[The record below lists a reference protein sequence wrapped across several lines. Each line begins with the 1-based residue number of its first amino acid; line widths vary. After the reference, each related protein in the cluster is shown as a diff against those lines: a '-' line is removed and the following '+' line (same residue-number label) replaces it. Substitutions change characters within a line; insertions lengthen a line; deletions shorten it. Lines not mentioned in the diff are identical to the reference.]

1 MTADRSEKTN
11 ISTISRAGRL
21 AAVERRARVAE
32 LALQGWRT
40 EAIAADLQATVA
52 TVTKDLDRIEQSW
65 LESALRDF
73 DRLRGI
79 QAAKLDQ
86 IERCAWE
93 EFRRSREVGQK
104 RTKRKRRTT
113 GGKQPT
119 DVDEATVV
127 DADRVGDPR
136 FLHIALAAIADR
148 RKLFGLDKP
157 TKVAHTD
164 ASGNHEAC
172 GIVVYLPSNRR
183 DENRVDEAA
192 GEGRLLES
200 L

>member
-1 MTADRSEKTN
+1 MTSERSENTD
-11 ISTISRAGRL
+11 ITAESEPGLL
-21 AAVERRARVAE
+21 AAMHRRARVTE
-32 LALQGWRT
+32 LTLEGWEP
-40 EAIAADLQATVA
+40 EAIAVEVHATVA
-52 TVTKDLDRIEQSW
+52 TIAKDLERIEQGW

-73 DRLRGI
+73 DRWRGI

-86 IERCAWE
+86 IERFAWE

-136 FLHIALAAIADR
+136 FLHIVLEAIADR

-164 ASGNHEAC
+164 VSGNHEAC

-183 DENRVDEAA
+183 DEIRVDD
-192 GEGRLLES
+192 GPGPDKLLES
-200 L
+200 S

>member
-1 MTADRSEKTN
+1 MTSEHSEKTG
-11 ISTISRAGRL
+11 ITSSPRTGRL
-21 AAVERRARVAE
+21 AAAQRRARVAE
-32 LALQGWRT
+32 LALQGWQA
-40 EAIAADLQATVA
+40 EAIAKDVQVTIATVG
-52 TVTKDLDRIEQSW
+52 KDLERIEESW

-79 QAAKLDQ
+79 QAAKLDE

-104 RTKRKRRTT
+104 RTKRKRKTT
-113 GGKQPT
+113 GGKLPT
-119 DVDEATVV
+119 EVDEATVI
-127 DADRVGDPR
+127 DTERVGDPR
-136 FLHIALAAIADR
+136 FLHLALEAIADR

-172 GIVVYLPSNRR
+172 GIVVYLPSNSR
-183 DENRVDEAA
+183 DENRVDDGR
-192 GEGRLLES
+192 GEDRLLES
-200 L
+200 Q